1 MWSRLCSSH
10 ESHVALT
17 HCGLGNILLPGQQ
30 SQAQAGTSRHAQYN
44 LQTMSNTSLLL
55 QCHNDKSPTFSCI
68 DQGPI
73 TVTASISIRISNKRS
88 GPPISEYNIC
98 TLILLLL
105 LPCSVAAVLA
115 VFVSNSWR
123 QISRK
128 SHNLMGGWAD
138 SGWCWYWSGAQA
150 DSVTF
155 V

>member
-1 MWSRLCSSH
+1 MSLMLHSP
-10 ESHVALT
+10 T
-17 HCGLGNILLPGQQ
+17 LGNILLTDPWSAVTSPGR
-30 SQAQAGTSRHAQYN
+30 TSRHAQYN

-73 TVTASISIRISNKRS
+73 TVTASISLHISSYRS
-88 GPPISEYNIC
+88 GLSISEYNIC
-98 TLILLLL
+98 TPLILLLL

-115 VFVSNSWR
+115 VFVSNSSR

-138 SGWCWYWSGAQA
+138 SGWCWYWSGAAA